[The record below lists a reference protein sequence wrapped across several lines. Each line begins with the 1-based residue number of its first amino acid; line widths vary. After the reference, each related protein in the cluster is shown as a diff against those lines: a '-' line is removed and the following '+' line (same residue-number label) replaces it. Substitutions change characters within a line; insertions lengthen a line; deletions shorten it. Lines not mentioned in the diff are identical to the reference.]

1 MSFVVTNQSVIRFG
15 STKEEDDFERT
26 LMFFNIDISTGG
38 DLSCDHRNEII
49 SARTFDGNRK
59 PRNPGGGSNSRIK
72 ESAMS
77 FGQPNKFFA
86 QSQNSLEDFG
96 CSLRQHG
103 KRFSGGKRDS
113 SDFTESRSH
122 FYYHSNK
129 PKKIYRSD
137 KKTSFQQPTR
147 DYNTNINPED
157 DTNMAG
163 NARNIFSSRIYR
175 AHTDT
180 YNQLALSPSI
190 SNHGN
195 YRNCDSR
202 NDYSPEYYSH
212 MKDFPQAD
220 SPLESLSSYPND
232 PLEIDYRR
240 YHGTPLPRRSE
251 ILGRRNKHRQ
261 ISGSMSP
268 EYPSNYNS
276 YLENHDDL
284 EYNRPDY
291 NGARLYIDEY
301 FDDRCAKGHRHEAC
315 DQYEYRPDYDY
326 YEERRSPLPIPIQK
340 PKQYRR
346 YRNPSTPCARLR
358 EESKRSHKLA
368 KYNKPEISY
377 DGQDS
382 DSKRYDSDEFLNYQI
397 DKTVPEKYFRH
408 FKDAEVPSRRHDR
421 VSREIARLSFPK
433 NYQYNMEPMKR
444 FNRPGIANRTTEK
457 IDWSDK
463 NTARNSICDSL
474 KKYPREYFRHQSR
487 HAQLEEEP
495 RSRNLLGTE
504 SVVCPNRPVFPREY
518 DRHKRRKH
526 HKSRTDQKK
535 VVDFGLGPGS
545 YIGTEIPH
553 RIFEKTRTPSSI
565 FFTIEIPY
573 KKKENGNSPP
583 YKSTT
588 RRRDSG
594 CDTIAQESISA
605 CELNTEHKKTGSA
618 FKLNAPVKWHKKME
632 KFVKLRQSFLDME
645 KHGNRKTIKQKISE
659 FFKRSKISLKRS
671 TILKNKAKVLNS
683 SCKPFQCHLDF
694 AKLSNFVLPKQEQI
708 MSASPNIIE
717 KNAFTSSNRYRK
729 KRVSPRNSNECFLKE
744 NETSPFKHNENAFN
758 QYFCKKAGESKYPT
772 LYRGNSKKN
781 TASEEDD
788 NYQEYSMYNF
798 LSARHRCHRNRP
810 KIDKYDQGLSTWREE
825 YMRSRLDKVAFPRV
839 SSGSCSLYSEGKKS
853 EDSHRS
859 QINVCLTIRAEEMSL
874 SGSPRIISSEV
885 IRGSRLSNEDLKIGV
900 SQSPNESLARKES
913 GSNAFQSVWIPTNSC
928 FFRSNS
934 SQSGSSRATNDITP
948 SPERKTIEYC
958 SRPPGRKSPRG
969 RSSDYSNSIRPLR
982 ESCHSALNSN
992 RQKCHFKP
1000 SRQCLR
1006 PRAQSN
1012 YNRKSSLN
1020 EANKSCE
1027 KVVPQKKVYLDKNTS
1042 NFLPKISSMLPFS
1055 GCQQS
1060 KSINASFGG
1069 CQSTNAWPGQKPRRC
1084 SSAPIKSPIQPRL
1097 FSPGTDSPCSQSN
1110 VSKDCGY
1117 CNRKTTS
1124 PENLQLVCMDDPH
1137 ALRRNCNGSNTSSY
1151 TSWPCRDN
1159 AATTRGDLCVPKLG
1173 HDMEKKSKCQQ
1184 SIVEELKREL
1194 LLSFRQDET
1203 LEDQRH
1209 CFRPTPFMLLPYVPD
1224 SMHQPNGHLTSTSL
1238 CGPEPVVCWAPC
1250 SNPQAHF

>member
-1 MSFVVTNQSVIRFG
+1 MSFIVTNQSVIRFG
-15 STKEEDDFERT
+15 STKEEEDFERT
-26 LMFFNIDISTGG
+26 LMFFNIDISSGG
-38 DLSCDHRNEII
+38 NLNCDHRNEIN

-59 PRNPGGGSNSRIK
+59 PRNPGGGSHSRIK
-72 ESAMS
+72 ESAMT
-77 FGQPNKFFA
+77 FGQPKKFFA
-86 QSQNSLEDFG
+86 QSPNSLEDSG

-113 SDFTESRSH
+113 SDFTESCSH
-122 FYYHSNK
+122 FYSNK
-129 PKKIYRSD
+129 PKNIYHSD

-147 DYNTNINPED
+147 DYNTGINPED
-157 DTNMAG
+157 DTIMAG
-163 NARNIFSSRIYR
+163 NASNIFSSRIYR
-175 AHTDT
+175 AHSDT
-180 YNQLALSPSI
+180 YNQFALSPSI

-195 YRNCDSR
+195 YRNSDSR

-212 MKDFPQAD
+212 MKDSSQVE
-220 SPLESLSSYPND
+220 SHLESLSSYPDD
-232 PLEIDYRR
+232 PPEIDYKR
-240 YHGTPLPRRSE
+240 YYGTPLHRRSV
-251 ILGRRNKHRQ
+251 ILGRRKKHRQ

-276 YLENHDDL
+276 YLEHHDDL
-284 EYNRPDY
+284 KYNRPDY

-301 FDDRCAKGHRHEAC
+301 FDDRFEKGHRHEAC

-326 YEERRSPLPIPIQK
+326 YEERRSPLPIPLQK
-340 PKQYRR
+340 PKQNRR
-346 YRNPSTPCARLR
+346 YRNPSTPRARLR
-358 EESKRSHKLA
+358 EESKRSHKSA

-397 DKTVPEKYFRH
+397 DNYQIPEKYFRH
-408 FKDAEVPSRRHDR
+408 FKDAEVPSRRYDR

-433 NYQYNMEPMKR
+433 NYQYHNMEPMER

-463 NTARNSICDSL
+463 NTARNSICDSSRE
-474 KKYPREYFRHQSR
+474 YPREYFRHRSR

-495 RSRNLLGTE
+495 RSRKLLGTE
-504 SVVCPNRPVFPREY
+504 PGMYPNRSVFPREY

-535 VVDFGLGPGS
+535 VVDFGHVPGP
-545 YIGTEIPH
+545 YFGTEIPH

-583 YKSTT
+583 YKCTN

-605 CELNTEHKKTGSA
+605 CELNTEHKKKGSA
-618 FKLNAPVKWHKKME
+618 FKLNNEPLKWHKEME
-632 KFVKLRQSFLDME
+632 NFVKLRKSVLDME
-645 KHGNRKTIKQKISE
+645 KHGNRKTIKQKISD

-671 TILKNKAKVLNS
+671 TILKNKAKGLNS

-708 MSASPNIIE
+708 LSASPNILE
-717 KNAFTSSNRYRK
+717 ENTFKSSNQYRK
-729 KRVSPRNSNECFLKE
+729 KSVSPRNSKECFLKE

-758 QYFCKKAGESKYPT
+758 QYFDSPCKKAGGSKYPT
-772 LYRGNSKKN
+772 LYRGNWKKN
-781 TASEEDD
+781 PANEEDD

-810 KIDKYDQGLSTWREE
+810 KIDKYDQRLSTWREE
-825 YMRSRLDKVAFPRV
+825 YMRSKLDKVAFPRV

-859 QINVCLTIRAEEMSL
+859 QINVCLTIRAEEVSL
-874 SGSPRIISSEV
+874 SGSPRIISSKV

-913 GSNAFQSVWIPTNSC
+913 GSNAFKSVWIPTNSC

-934 SQSGSSRATNDITP
+934 SQSGCSRARNGITP
-948 SPERKTIEYC
+948 SAQRKTIESC

-982 ESCHSALNSN
+982 ESCHSGLNSN
-992 RQKCHFKP
+992 RQKFYFKR
-1000 SRQCLR
+1000 SRPCLR
-1006 PRAQSN
+1006 PRSQSN
-1012 YNRKSSLN
+1012 FNRKSSLN
-1020 EANKSCE
+1020 DCCGTSSNCSE
-1027 KVVPQKKVYLDKNTS
+1027 KGKMN
-1042 NFLPKISSMLPFS
+1042 MLPFT
-1055 GCQQS
+1055 GCQRS
-1060 KSINASFGG
+1060 KSISASFGG
-1069 CQSTNAWPGQKPRRC
+1069 CQSTNFRPGQKPRRC
-1084 SSAPIKSPIQPRL
+1084 SSEPIKSPIPPL
-1097 FSPGTDSPCSQSN
+1097 LSSPETDSPCSQST

-1117 CNRKTTS
+1117 CNRQTTS
-1124 PENLQLVCMDDPH
+1124 PENLQLVCMDDFH

-1151 TSWPCRDN
+1151 RSWPCRDY
-1159 AATTRGDLCVPKLG
+1159 AATTGDLCIPKLG
-1173 HDMEKKSKCQQ
+1173 YDVEKKSKCQQ

-1209 CFRPTPFMLLPYVPD
+1209 CFRPTALMLLPYVPD
-1224 SMHQPNGHLTSTSL
+1224 SIHQPNGHLTSTSL

-1250 SNPQAHF
+1250 SNPQARF